1 MMKIKKMISYNKMQ
15 CWTRKRNNNTKYVKC
30 VKKEETKK
38 KNSVKSP
45 VVERIRSKTKKKRDS
60 LISFLKSLKNI
71 CHKKC
76 KKLTKFIKN
85 DLFFWIDLY
94 RIKTSI
100 H

>member
-45 VVERIRSKTKKKRDS
+45 VVERIRSKTKKK
-60 LISFLKSLKNI
+60 
-71 CHKKC
+71 
-76 KKLTKFIKN
+76 
-85 DLFFWIDLY
+85 
-94 RIKTSI
+94 
-100 H
+100 